1 MRRFS
6 QIGFLTLILTSAPS
20 AAKPAPECPV
30 LPRDAEL
37 VVAGR
42 PADALCPAGDE
53 SRRIGSDRDRV
64 GRSDAALEYDSL
76 VALHR
81 SILHGTGLLRRPPAA
96 LGAESEVAARA
107 DRSPLPIVTT
117 NVKCVSLPYD
127 LEGAYTSRSDY
138 ALTHRNARDLPE
150 IGTVKAIRR

>member
-1 MRRFS
+1 MRRFP
-6 QIGFLTLILTSAPS
+6 QIGFLTLILASTPI

-30 LPRDAEL
+30 RPGDAGL
-37 VVAGR
+37 VAAGQ
-42 PADALCPAGDE
+42 PADALCLTGDE
-53 SRRIGSDRDRV
+53 SHRIGSDRDRP
-64 GRSDAALEYDSL
+64 GRCDAALEYGSL

-81 SILHGTGLLRRPPAA
+81 SIRDGAGVLRRPPAA
-96 LGAESEVAARA
+96 FGAESTVDARA
-107 DRSPLPIVTT
+107 DGSPLPIVTM
-117 NVKCVSLPYD
+117 NAKCGSLPYD